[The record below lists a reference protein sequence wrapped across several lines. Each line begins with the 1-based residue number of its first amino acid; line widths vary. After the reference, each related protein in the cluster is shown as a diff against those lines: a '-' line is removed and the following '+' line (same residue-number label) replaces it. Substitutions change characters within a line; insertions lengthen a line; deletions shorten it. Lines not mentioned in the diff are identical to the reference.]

1 MLIREIRGKKTES
14 NMNKK
19 HPTGFTIVEL
29 LVALTIMA
37 MLMAAVGLAF
47 DASVKNH
54 HANQGIYKTTNTARQ
69 ALVRITNDIRTAYDA
84 GSIPDNDPD
93 ESQLTLYKNDAF
105 EVKAIYH
112 YDSAE
117 QKLYLQTDSG
127 GPYLLCE
134 NVTEMTFHRADD
146 GNKIRNIRIKMTLT
160 GDQGDLPQTLAAAAV
175 IRRNL

>member
-1 MLIREIRGKKTES
+1 M
-14 NMNKK
+14 
-19 HPTGFTIVEL
+19 VEL

-54 HANQGIYKTTNTARQ
+54 HANQAIYKTTNTARQ

-84 GSIPDNDPD
+84 GSIPDHDAD
-93 ESQLTLYKNDAF
+93 ESQLTLFKNAAF

-117 QKLYLQTDSG
+117 QKLYLDTGDAD

-134 NVTEMTFHRADD
+134 NITEMTFHRTVSPNDAD
-146 GNKIRNIRIKMTLT
+146 KIHSVRIKMTLT
-160 GDQGDLPQTLAAAAV
+160 GDQGDQPQTLAAAAL